1 MQIGTNV
8 ASLFAQRSLHES
20 SRDMG
25 TAMERLS
32 TGSKVNSA
40 SDDAAGL
47 AMSSRLTGQIGG
59 LDMAA
64 KNITDG
70 VALTQAIEGSLD
82 EANDLLQRMR
92 SLAVQAA
99 SDTVTNTDRTL
110 LNNEMVALKNE
121 LTAMSSRVKFNDQNV
136 LDGSYTGKAIQV
148 GANANETI
156 SLTQASIAASAI
168 GAFTLQGDE
177 VTGGVGTS
185 AAQAQT
191 NGGTGTTG
199 FALTGNGTTTDV
211 IGNAVADTAKS
222 VAAEVNALTASTGI
236 SATALTKVQ
245 AAFTNTQDIAINGTT
260 ISQFAVASNATIL
273 AAINEH
279 SATTGVV
286 ATDSGVTGTVI
297 LTDIDGDDIT
307 IQNLSANGTAAIKSF
322 RPSGNDYNDSQALQN
337 TTGNDFYHGS
347 GTITLTS
354 ATTFSSTDAE
364 FAGGNSV
371 SSSYVSTST
380 LTTQSN
386 ATSAISVIDGAIN
399 RVASMRADLGAIQNR
414 LEHALDNTLIVR
426 DSATNMRSKLVDAD
440 MSVESAN
447 LARAQVLQ
455 QVGTAMLAQAN
466 AQPQLVL
473 QLLQ

>member
-8 ASLFAQRSLHES
+8 ASLVAQRSLHES

-156 SLTQASIAASAI
+156 SLTQSSIAASAI

-199 FALTGNGTTTDV
+199 FALTETELQRLSSV
-211 IGNAVADTAKS
+211 IPWRMKS
-222 VAAEVNALTASTGI
+222 VAAEVNALTAS
-236 SATALTKVQ
+236 
-245 AAFTNTQDIAINGTT
+245 AA
-260 ISQFAVASNATIL
+260 SQ
-273 AAINEH
+273 
-279 SATTGVV
+279 
-286 ATDSGVTGTVI
+286 
-297 LTDIDGDDIT
+297 
-307 IQNLSANGTAAIKSF
+307 
-322 RPSGNDYNDSQALQN
+322 
-337 TTGNDFYHGS
+337 
-347 GTITLTS
+347 
-354 ATTFSSTDAE
+354 
-364 FAGGNSV
+364 
-371 SSSYVSTST
+371 
-380 LTTQSN
+380 
-386 ATSAISVIDGAIN
+386 
-399 RVASMRADLGAIQNR
+399 
-414 LEHALDNTLIVR
+414 
-426 DSATNMRSKLVDAD
+426 
-440 MSVESAN
+440 
-447 LARAQVLQ
+447 
-455 QVGTAMLAQAN
+455 
-466 AQPQLVL
+466 
-473 QLLQ
+473 